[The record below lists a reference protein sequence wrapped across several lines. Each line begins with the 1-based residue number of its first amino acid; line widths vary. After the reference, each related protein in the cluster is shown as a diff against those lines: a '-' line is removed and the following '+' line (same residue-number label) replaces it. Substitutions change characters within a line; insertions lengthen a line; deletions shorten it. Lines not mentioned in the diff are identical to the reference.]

1 MFVLGIIALILKT
14 GEIGAKLQFTYSLL
28 NEKRRLNEENEKLKS
43 IVKKVESIEQSTAYL
58 KRLASTVGEKGLE
71 VPVSQ
76 TAYNDKE
83 TIFEEDSLDAFIV
96 DLRTDESE
104 VYKQLEIV
112 NATRE
117 DLYAGIPNISPVDG
131 WITKKFLKNNQN
143 PSMSHLGVDFA
154 AQKGTPIRSTAPG
167 VVEDVI
173 NDTYFGL
180 LITIKHK
187 FGIMT
192 RYGHCMQTLVSK
204 GDKIER
210 GQTVA
215 LLGNTGA
222 SSAPHLHY
230 EILKDGKNVD
240 PMKYMFDRI

>member
-1 MFVLGIIALILKT
+1 M
-14 GEIGAKLQFTYSLL
+14 
-28 NEKRRLNEENEKLKS
+28 
-43 IVKKVESIEQSTAYL
+43 
-58 KRLASTVGEKGLE
+58 
-71 VPVSQ
+71 
-76 TAYNDKE
+76 
-83 TIFEEDSLDAFIV
+83 
-96 DLRTDESE
+96 
-104 VYKQLEIV
+104 
-112 NATRE
+112 
-117 DLYAGIPNISPVDG
+117 
-131 WITKKFLKNNQN
+131 KNNQN